1 MARSGKS
8 YPARS
13 WLVAANTTVVNR
25 AVLFL
30 LENLVPVRG
39 VREWQPVGAQVFH
52 AQRVVPPL
60 SSGIKSPI
68 QRLTCACPI
77 ANFTP
82 QARALA

>member
-1 MARSGKS
+1 M
-8 YPARS
+8 
-13 WLVAANTTVVNR
+13 
-25 AVLFL
+25 
-30 LENLVPVRG
+30 
-39 VREWQPVGAQVFH
+39 GAQVFH

-82 QARALA
+82 QAPALAWLRVRLNGQTPRGAYLGR